1 MFRVEMLRHLGLVVV
16 EVLAADEAPV
26 EAPLLKVGEELV
38 VVHLAGHPEE
48 AVATM
53 VVVPEVLA
61 VKGSNLNLIVQSL
74 HGFSVNMT
82 PHTSLVQGAYTHII
96 TQGER
101 GSFYPG
107 RSVIMLSLS
116 VMLSHLSKY
125 WRSHIPHL

>member
-1 MFRVEMLRHLGLVVV
+1 MLRHLGLVVV

-61 VKGSNLNLIVQSL
+61 VKGNNLNS
-74 HGFSVNMT
+74 S
-82 PHTSLVQGAYTHII
+82 II
-96 TQGER
+96 AWLFG
-101 GSFYPG
+101 
-107 RSVIMLSLS
+107 
-116 VMLSHLSKY
+116 
-125 WRSHIPHL
+125 